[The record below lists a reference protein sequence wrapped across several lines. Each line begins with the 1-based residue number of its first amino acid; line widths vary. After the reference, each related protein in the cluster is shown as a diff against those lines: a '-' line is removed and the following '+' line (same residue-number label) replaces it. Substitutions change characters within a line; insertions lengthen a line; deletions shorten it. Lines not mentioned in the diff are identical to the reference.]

1 MYIQTRNAKAET
13 YQSRPWWALSEHAAG
28 CFIDLVEYGVVRLD
42 SVVLV
47 LSFLYGVSPFVGE
60 TLKRV
65 FVACIDRADF
75 VNPLPLEVGGE
86 NVKDQKLEEVQ
97 QTFEG

>member
-1 MYIQTRNAKAET
+1 MA
-13 YQSRPWWALSEHAAG
+13 PVSEHAAG

-60 TLKRV
+60 LLERV
-65 FVACIDRADF
+65 FVTCVEFADF
-75 VNPLPLEVGGE
+75 VNPLPLEVGGK
-86 NVKDQKLEEVQ
+86 NVKDEKFEEVQ
-97 QTFEG
+97 QT